1 MNGRFLV
8 MPRGINV
15 GTRNRVPMAEL
26 RSKLTEAGH
35 SDPVTILQSGNV
47 IVTSD
52 CADAATLSSSVERL
66 LADEFGVNVPCLV
79 RTAEQV
85 EAVLEC
91 NPLGDVAENPSRY
104 LVNFLSQ
111 EPDADTVR
119 SLTEANH
126 EPEVLHVEG
135 SEAYVWTPQG
145 VKAMRLSYSYLEK
158 HLDMTATAR
167 NWNTLNKIAAKL

>member
-1 MNGRFLV
+1 MSGRYLV

-26 RSKLTEAGH
+26 RSKLVEAGH

-47 IVTSD
+47 ITTSD
-52 CADAATLSSSVERL
+52 CADAAALASSMEQL
-66 LADEFGVNVPCLV
+66 LAEEFGVNVRCLA

-85 EAVLEC
+85 EAVLERD
-91 NPLGDVAENPSRY
+91 PLGDVADDGSRY

-111 EPDADTVR
+111 EPDAEAVR
-119 SLTEANH
+119 SLREASH
-126 EPEVLHVEG
+126 EPEVVHVEG
-135 SEAYVWTPQG
+135 SEVYVWTPEG

-158 HLDMTATAR
+158 HFGVIATAR
-167 NWNTLNKIAAKL
+167 NWNTIEKIVAKL

>member
-1 MNGRFLV
+1 MSGRYLV

-15 GTRNRVPMAEL
+15 GARNRVPMAEL

-47 IVTSD
+47 IITSD
-52 CADAATLSSSVERL
+52 CAGAAALASSIEQL
-66 LADEFGVNVPCLV
+66 LAEEFGVNVRCLA

-85 EAVLEC
+85 EAVLERD
-91 NPLGDVAENPSRY
+91 PLGDVADDGSRY

-111 EPDADTVR
+111 EPDAEAVR
-119 SLTEANH
+119 SLREASH
-126 EPEVLHVEG
+126 EPEVVHVEG
-135 SEAYVWTPQG
+135 SEVYVWTPEG

-158 HLDMTATAR
+158 HFGVIATAR
-167 NWNTLNKIAAKL
+167 NWNTIEKIVTKL